1 LKWHSKKSYGQNS
14 AKRVVLAVLCAFF
27 AMGSLTGCMTPDNL
41 VEGQLV
47 AEHFLVEDANPAFQ
61 MNSKDGHVMVS
72 LSQENGDAVSM
83 VLIQIP
89 NYEEQPLR
97 TPIRVGTGMDS
108 DRERPWTEV
117 SRGLKQITYRSDG
130 ARILAM
136 EVNDFARSHSGTVE
150 LYENRDEI
158 RGFVDVQL
166 DEGGYLQGVFTVKV
180 VTYMSQ

>member
-1 LKWHSKKSYGQNS
+1 MTWC
-14 AKRVVLAVLCAFF
+14 AKTLTALNMRLFRRWPAVLCLLIF
-27 AMGSLTGCMTPDNL
+27 ASTMGCMAENNL
-41 VEGQLV
+41 VEGELV
-47 AEHFLVEDANPAFQ
+47 EEHFIVSDENPAVQ
-61 MNSKDGHVMVS
+61 MSAKDGHLMVS

-83 VLIQIP
+83 VLIQVP
-89 NYEEQPLR
+89 RYSEQPLR
-97 TPIRVGTGMDS
+97 TPIRVGTGMES

-117 SRGLKQITYRSDG
+117 SRGLKDISYRSDG

-136 EVNDFARSHSGTVE
+136 EVTDYARSYSGTVE

-180 VTYMSQ
+180 ITHVIE

>member
-1 LKWHSKKSYGQNS
+1 VLRHSMKSCWKNTVNKFTFAG
-14 AKRVVLAVLCAFF
+14 VCAVF
-27 AMGSLTGCMTPDNL
+27 ALTCFSGCMTTDNL

-47 AEHFLVEDANPAFQ
+47 AEHFMIEDANPAFQ

-72 LSQENGDAVSM
+72 LSQENGDSVSM

-89 NYEEQPLR
+89 NYESLPLR
-97 TPIRVGTGMDS
+97 TPIHVGTGMDS

-117 SRGLKQITYRSDG
+117 SRGLKEITYRSDG

-180 VTYMSQ
+180 ITYMNP